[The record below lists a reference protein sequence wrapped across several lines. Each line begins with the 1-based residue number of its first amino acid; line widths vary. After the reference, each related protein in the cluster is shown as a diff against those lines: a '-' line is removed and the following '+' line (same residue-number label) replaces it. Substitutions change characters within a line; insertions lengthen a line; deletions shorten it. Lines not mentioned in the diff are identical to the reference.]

1 MVDLPTRTDTC
12 LMHRGAELRDFLR
25 SRRAR
30 LTPSDLGLAWPSGGR
45 RVRGLR
51 REEVALAAGVSAD
64 YYTRLEQGRARNVSD
79 QVLDAVARALRLD
92 DLERR
97 HLFALTRPTE
107 GARRTAPEQPP
118 KARAALRAMLDSLDP
133 TPAIIHG
140 PRLEVLGINRMGKVL
155 LDDFE
160 AMPLRERNMARWT
173 FLNPQARQVY
183 REWDVVAPQMVAILR
198 LAAGRHAED
207 PALADLVAELTAR
220 SDQFARWWADH
231 PVFQHTHGTKLFH
244 HELVGPM
251 TINYQ
256 SLALSADPGQSLII
270 YTADTGSPSEEK
282 LRLLSSW
289 ASGPGRGPERSGKLL
304 ALLDD

>member
-1 MVDLPTRTDTC
+1 
-12 LMHRGAELRDFLR
+12 MHRGAELGDFLR

-30 LTPSDLGLAWPSGGR
+30 LTPPDLGLAWPNGGR
-45 RVRGLR
+45 RVHGLR

-92 DLERR
+92 DLETR
-97 HLFALTRPTE
+97 HLFALTRPAAA
-107 GARRTAPEQPP
+107 ARRTAPEQPP
-118 KARAALRAMLDSLDP
+118 KPRAALRAMLDSLDP

-173 FLNPQARQVY
+173 FLDPRARRVY

-207 PALADLVAELTAR
+207 PALAELVAELTAR

-231 PVFQHTHGTKLFH
+231 PVFQHTHGTKLLH

-256 SLALSADPGQSLII
+256 SLALPADPGQSLII

-289 ASGPGRGPERSGKLL
+289 ASGPGDLATGSARLT
-304 ALLDD
+304 ALLED